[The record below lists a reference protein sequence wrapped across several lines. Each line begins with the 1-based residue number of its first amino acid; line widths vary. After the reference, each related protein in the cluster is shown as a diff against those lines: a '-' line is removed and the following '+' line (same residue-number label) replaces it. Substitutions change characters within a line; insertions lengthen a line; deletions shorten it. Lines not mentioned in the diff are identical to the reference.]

1 MLIKYAAAISL
12 PLSILASGILFFFYY
27 EKAEVDRTGLETN
40 ELLGVHLRTNLL
52 SAEFRFIASDL
63 KYLANQSGL
72 KQLFE
77 GNESARQ
84 KYLAQSHLIFSKEK
98 RVYDQVR
105 YLDQNGMEVVRTY
118 FNNGNPQTVSEED
131 LQAKGERYYFKNTY
145 ALEKGQIYVSPFDL
159 NMEHGAIDEPLQPT
173 IRFGTPVFDHYDQ
186 KRGVLILNY
195 LAVDLLRVLEEVIP
209 DNPISGQSMLL
220 NSDGF
225 WLVGT
230 TPEDEW
236 GFMYKGGQDRTFA
249 NRFPDAWQQ
258 ILGNESGQFQNT
270 EGIFSFATVYPYR
283 QIQRSNIDSRRMN
296 APGSA
301 TTEDGALY
309 WKVVS
314 YLPAEVLNAQ
324 SYERWSSF
332 SLLCIASIVLIGVGS
347 WFTSHGILRRRQ
359 IEESLRASEERF
371 RSIMDNL
378 VDGVITIDERGE
390 ILSVNPAVE
399 TLFQYSAGELVGR
412 TVNYLMPEPY
422 HSEHDDYVARY
433 LRTGEKQIIGIG
445 REVLGQRKDGE
456 VFPIDLAVCE
466 FTQGGERF
474 FAGIIRDITER
485 KQTEQNLVASE
496 KQHRRL
502 FEDAPMMYVL
512 TENRESNPII
522 TDANAQFLNTLGYT
536 YHEVVGQPAIEFYT
550 PASNAQMLEGGYQ
563 RAMEGRFLQQERQLV
578 ARDGRVIETLL
589 YALPEFDSNNNVIG
603 TRAIY
608 VDITDRKSLEEE
620 HRKNQNLEALG
631 VLAGG
636 IAHDFNNVLTAVI
649 GSFELLEMYT
659 DTDSDIH
666 QIILDGKRAS
676 DRTRS
681 LTQQLLTFAK
691 GGAPIKEAAS
701 IESLIRET
709 TELSL
714 RGSNTKPEFHLDEDL
729 YSVNMDQGQ
738 ISQVLQNLVL
748 NAGQAMP
755 DGGVLKVSAGNI
767 ELVSQDSLPLEAGS
781 YVKVS
786 VVDQG
791 SGIPTE
797 IIAKIFDP
805 YFSTKAAGHGLGLSI
820 VYSIIQ
826 RHEGHI
832 TVHSEENIGTTFE
845 FYLPAVQEHLA
856 STTDSDQKLMGGTGR
871 ILLMD
876 DEEMIHTVVTMMLEK
891 MGYQVESA
899 YEGDQA
905 LQAYQAAMESEH
917 PFDLVIMDLT
927 VPGGMGG
934 QQAVEKL
941 HEIDPNARVI
951 VSSGYANN
959 PIMTRFSEYGFIGA
973 VKKPVDIRELAEVVK
988 KGLVNGE

>member
-1 MLIKYAAAISL
+1 M
-12 PLSILASGILFFFYY
+12 
-27 EKAEVDRTGLETN
+27 
-40 ELLGVHLRTNLL
+40 
-52 SAEFRFIASDL
+52 
-63 KYLANQSGL
+63 
-72 KQLFE
+72 
-77 GNESARQ
+77 
-84 KYLAQSHLIFSKEK
+84 
-98 RVYDQVR
+98 
-105 YLDQNGMEVVRTY
+105 
-118 FNNGNPQTVSEED
+118 
-131 LQAKGERYYFKNTY
+131 
-145 ALEKGQIYVSPFDL
+145 
-159 NMEHGAIDEPLQPT
+159 
-173 IRFGTPVFDHYDQ
+173 
-186 KRGVLILNY
+186 
-195 LAVDLLRVLEEVIP
+195 LEE
-209 DNPISGQSMLL
+209 G
-220 NSDGF
+220 
-225 WLVGT
+225 
-230 TPEDEW
+230 
-236 GFMYKGGQDRTFA
+236 YK
-249 NRFPDAWQQ
+249 
-258 ILGNESGQFQNT
+258 
-270 EGIFSFATVYPYR
+270 
-283 QIQRSNIDSRRMN
+283 
-296 APGSA
+296 
-301 TTEDGALY
+301 
-309 WKVVS
+309 
-314 YLPAEVLNAQ
+314 
-324 SYERWSSF
+324 
-332 SLLCIASIVLIGVGS
+332 
-347 WFTSHGILRRRQ
+347 
-359 IEESLRASEERF
+359 
-371 RSIMDNL
+371 
-378 VDGVITIDERGE
+378 
-390 ILSVNPAVE
+390 
-399 TLFQYSAGELVGR
+399 
-412 TVNYLMPEPY
+412 
-422 HSEHDDYVARY
+422 
-433 LRTGEKQIIGIG
+433 
-445 REVLGQRKDGE
+445 
-456 VFPIDLAVCE
+456 
-466 FTQGGERF
+466 
-474 FAGIIRDITER
+474 
-485 KQTEQNLVASE
+485 
-496 KQHRRL
+496 
-502 FEDAPMMYVL
+502 
-512 TENRESNPII
+512 
-522 TDANAQFLNTLGYT
+522 
-536 YHEVVGQPAIEFYT
+536 
-550 PASNAQMLEGGYQ
+550 
-563 RAMEGRFLQQERQLV
+563 RAMEGRFLSQERQLV

-589 YALPEFDSNNNVIG
+589 YALPEFDSDNNVIG

-620 HRKNQNLEALG
+620 HRKNKNLEALG

-659 DTDSDIH
+659 DTDSDIY

-701 IESLIRET
+701 IEELIRET

-714 RGSNTKPEFHLDEDL
+714 RGSNTKPEFHLDEGL
-729 YSVNMDQGQ
+729 YSVNIDRGQ

-748 NAGQAMP
+748 NADQAMP
-755 DGGVLKVSAGNI
+755 DGGILKVSAGNI

-791 SGIPTE
+791 SGIPAE

-826 RHEGHI
+826 RHEGYI
-832 TVHSEENIGTTFE
+832 TVQSDEYIGTTFE
-845 FYLPAVQEHLA
+845 FYLPAAQEHLA
-856 STTDSDQKLMGGTGR
+856 STTESDQKLMSGTGR

-959 PIMTRFSEYGFIGA
+959 PIMTRFNEYGFIGA